1 MVFKNSEEK
10 RNTAWRT
17 VITVT
22 SVLIVIIAAFFV
34 VKLFTGNPLEGIW
47 VSEDEGVRMEVRSD
61 DSVVVTQINGGENG
75 NTLVLDGSIDKK
87 NKTFT
92 VQISSESE
100 QKSLD
105 EAETSEDGEVREPFE
120 GTYSYSI
127 EQDTLTLTEREYGE
141 QTVFERE

>member
-1 MVFKNSEEK
+1 MIFKNNEEK

-17 VITVT
+17 VMTVS

-34 VKLFTGNPLEGIW
+34 VKLFTGNPMEGQW
-47 VSEDEGVRMEVRSD
+47 VSEDEGIRMDVRGD
-61 DSVVVTQINGGENG
+61 GSVVITQINGGEDG
-75 NTLVLDGSIDKK
+75 EKFILDGSVDKK

-92 VQISSESE
+92 VQLSSES
-100 QKSLD
+100 D
-105 EAETSEDGEVREPFE
+105 EESPDSAAASEDEESRDPFE

-127 EQDTLTLTEREYGE
+127 EHDTLTLTEREYGE